1 MVEIEREQYSHR
13 MHLADLGPWIQL
25 AGVGHIGLCLGTLA
39 LPRMLGW
46 REKLLALPT
55 LERQMFWVYA
65 AYIWG
70 TNLAFGLVSALAPA
84 WLLDGSGLASAVL
97 GFIAVYWGARVV
109 LQFAY
114 FDLASA
120 RPPGTLSRV
129 AEGVLDVLFIWL
141 TVLYGAA
148 CVLSVMGDA

>member
-1 MVEIEREQYSHR
+1 
-13 MHLADLGPWIQL
+13 MHLADLAPWIQL
-25 AGVGHIGLCLGTLA
+25 AGVGQVGLCLGTLA

-46 REKLLALPT
+46 GEKLAALPT

-70 TNLAFGLVSALAPA
+70 TNLAFGLVSALAPE

-97 GFIAVYWGARVV
+97 GFIAVYWGARVA

-120 RPPGTLSRV
+120 RPPGAMFRL
-129 AEGVLDVLFIWL
+129 AERALDVLFIGL
-141 TVLYGAA
+141 TGLYGTA
-148 CVLSVMGDA
+148 CALSVMGDT